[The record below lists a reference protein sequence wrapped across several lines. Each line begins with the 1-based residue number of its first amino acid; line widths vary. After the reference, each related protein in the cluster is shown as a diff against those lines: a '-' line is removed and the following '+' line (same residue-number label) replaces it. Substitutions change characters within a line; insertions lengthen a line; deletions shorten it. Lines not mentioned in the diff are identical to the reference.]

1 MYPTFC
7 LNPKADQSKNKNL
20 KKTPRGGVIGTLNTW
35 LKAQC
40 GLNFSNEKK
49 SQKIELHS
57 HIIRNVRVNR
67 TPRRCSTRRQ
77 QQRRV

>member
-49 SQKIELHS
+49 KIKS
-57 HIIRNVRVNR
+57 FSVNVCTYQN
-67 TPRRCSTRRQ
+67 TSAICDL
-77 QQRRV
+77 